1 MFALTPNDI
10 IESSKHLKGNIFTV
24 LFKDAKDNFA
34 LKNKTYD
41 TTWIPFNFKKLIKD
55 ANGEITIKE
64 VPVKKLCFELVL
76 VASKATPPPKNEGGK
91 PKNMLLMFKKITL
104 DEIRS
109 GDYVPKPKNTNEDT
123 EKEEKRIAE
132 LTEELHANTSLF
144 VDALDAIADGFEILC
159 EEIKEKYMSDPDSF
173 KFNMAKESSWVRRDK
188 KGAII
193 GYEPIIR
200 SIRQNTRK
208 DENNTNNLIPLDVPL
223 FRLKM
228 PVHVG
233 SGKLQLSWK
242 NKSGVEEIRPY
253 IFDARKTSID
263 MRNNR
268 SKLEPAKIKSNG
280 RLKDIDTEN
289 VGDFITYKSIISG
302 FIEFPK
308 LVISKQGLSIVNEFK
323 QLIVKRHR
331 TQTVSE
337 TTVQQNSLVKM
348 KGDGSDSDDDND
360 EEAGE
365 DILNPVLQKN
375 KQVVEKQTSA
385 KVKTEKQ
392 TPVEAETDSDSE
404 SIVEEVKPTKKNN
417 KKLVKAKQSKKIE
430 SESEDSENDSSD
442 EDNISISSS

>member
-1 MFALTPNDI
+1 
-10 IESSKHLKGNIFTV
+10 
-24 LFKDAKDNFA
+24 
-34 LKNKTYD
+34 
-41 TTWIPFNFKKLIKD
+41 
-55 ANGEITIKE
+55 
-64 VPVKKLCFELVL
+64 
-76 VASKATPPPKNEGGK
+76 
-91 PKNMLLMFKKITL
+91 
-104 DEIRS
+104 
-109 GDYVPKPKNTNEDT
+109 
-123 EKEEKRIAE
+123 
-132 LTEELHANTSLF
+132 
-144 VDALDAIADGFEILC
+144 
-159 EEIKEKYMSDPDSF
+159 
-173 KFNMAKESSWVRRDK
+173 
-188 KGAII
+188 
-193 GYEPIIR
+193 
-200 SIRQNTRK
+200 
-208 DENNTNNLIPLDVPL
+208 
-223 FRLKM
+223 M

-348 KGDGSDSDDDND
+348 KGDGSDSDGDDD
-360 EEAGE
+360 DEAGE
-365 DILNPVLQKN
+365 DILTPVPQKN
-375 KQVVEKQTSA
+375 KQIADKQSPA

-392 TPVEAETDSDSE
+392 TPVKVETETDSDSE

-430 SESEDSENDSSD
+430 SESSDSENDSSD
-442 EDNISISSS
+442 EDNISISSN